1 MFVLFFTGSLIPS
14 YIRDSAVAI
23 VVYDVTSRE
32 SFDGADKWMEDV
44 RQERSGD
51 EVIIVLVGNKTDLAD
66 KRQIS
71 FEQGEAKAKQ
81 YGVLFYET
89 SAKAGYNIKAL
100 FKQIASLLIP
110 EVPSDVTASAAGANS
125 TTEENGIVA
134 GSVQVVDMNASAN
147 SADQNQGGCAC

>member
-1 MFVLFFTGSLIPS
+1 M
-14 YIRDSAVAI
+14 
-23 VVYDVTSRE
+23 TSRE
-32 SFDGADKWMEDV
+32 SFDGADKWIEDV

-66 KRQIS
+66 KRQIT
-71 FEQGEAKAKQ
+71 FEQGETKAKQ
-81 YGVLFYET
+81 FGVLFYET

-110 EVPSDVTASAAGANS
+110 EVPPEVTASAAGTS

-134 GSVQVVDMNASAN
+134 GSVQVVDMNASA
-147 SADQNQGGCAC
+147 ADSTEQKQGGCGC